1 MSNKINSK
9 KSINTAVKEK
19 KAGKGSNSKTGSK
32 CCGGVCGTRKKLVAP
47 APVKLS
53 LWQRILAFLKVS

>member
-9 KSINTAVKEK
+9 KSIGTAVKGEK
-19 KAGKGSNSKTGSK
+19 TGKGGNSKTGGK

-47 APVKLS
+47 APVKQS
-53 LWQRILAFLKVS
+53 LWQRILAFLKAS